1 LPQSPKLQLK
11 NLTTKQLAGRLVI
24 GRLPGLILDDEH
36 KQALS
41 TGILGGITLFKE
53 NAQDLKQLCTLTK
66 DIVDACMHSPVLT
79 VDQEGGAVQ
88 RFDHV
93 LSPLPSPMA
102 LAAVND
108 SNCTK
113 EITSIS
119 CRQLKTLG
127 FNLLLAPTLDLL
139 TNPLNPVIAT
149 RAFSSETALTSSMG
163 RQVIEHIEA
172 SALVACPKHFPG
184 HGSTSQDSHLELAI
198 VDKSLDELEAYDLEP
213 FAANIEAMSS
223 ILIGHIWLPQ
233 LEKQQRPATL
243 SPLVVSKIL
252 REKLKFDGLAIS
264 DDMTMHAI
272 TKAYGLGE
280 ACVMAIEAG
289 VDLILVC
296 GTYSQSQEAVQAI
309 AEAIESGRIS
319 TERLNQCLARLDKL
333 FYKKPDCLDPTN
345 QTALAAFART
355 IATDTATST
364 KFSTSS
370 AALMKGTS
378 EQLNLV
384 GQPLAV
390 VVPQHPRYR
399 LPLAEALAQEKVEV
413 EEHRYSLNAGEEEI
427 AQLCARLERSKR
439 TILYVT
445 FRAFINSGQ
454 ITLAE
459 KIAKINDDINLI
471 HIAVDTPYDFL
482 KMPQSVGTSL
492 ATFDPSDQA
501 MAGAAQIFARKS
513 RAKGKCPVNLSL

>member
-1 LPQSPKLQLK
+1 
-11 NLTTKQLAGRLVI
+11 
-24 GRLPGLILDDEH
+24 
-36 KQALS
+36 
-41 TGILGGITLFKE
+41 
-53 NAQDLKQLCTLTK
+53 
-66 DIVDACMHSPVLT
+66 
-79 VDQEGGAVQ
+79 
-88 RFDHV
+88 
-93 LSPLPSPMA
+93 
-102 LAAVND
+102 
-108 SNCTK
+108 
-113 EITSIS
+113 
-119 CRQLKTLG
+119 
-127 FNLLLAPTLDLL
+127 
-139 TNPLNPVIAT
+139 
-149 RAFSSETALTSSMG
+149 
-163 RQVIEHIEA
+163 
-172 SALVACPKHFPG
+172 
-184 HGSTSQDSHLELAI
+184 
-198 VDKSLDELEAYDLEP
+198 
-213 FAANIEAMSS
+213 
-223 ILIGHIWLPQ
+223 
-233 LEKQQRPATL
+233 
-243 SPLVVSKIL
+243 
-252 REKLKFDGLAIS
+252 
-264 DDMTMHAI
+264 MHAI

-427 AQLCARLERSKR
+427 AQLCARLEKSKR

-471 HIAVDTPYDFL
+471 HIVVDTPYDFL

-501 MAGAAQIFARKS
+501 MAGAAQIFAGKS

>member
-1 LPQSPKLQLK
+1 MK
-11 NLTTKQLAGRLVI
+11 NLTTEQLAGRLVI
-24 GRLPGLILDDEH
+24 GRLPGLALDDEH
-36 KQALS
+36 KQALNK
-41 TGILGGITLFKE
+41 GILGGITLFKE
-53 NAQDLKQLCTLTK
+53 NAHDLKQLCTLTR
-66 DIVDACMHSPVLT
+66 DIIDACLHAPVLT

-102 LAAVND
+102 LAAIND
-108 SNCTK
+108 SDSTK
-113 EITSIS
+113 KITEIS

-149 RAFSSETALTSSMG
+149 RAFSSETAMTSAMG
-163 RQVIEHIEA
+163 RQVIDEIE
-172 SALVACPKHFPG
+172 SSHLVACPKHFPG

-198 VDKSLDELEAYDLEP
+198 VDKSLAELEAYDLEP
-213 FAANIEAMSS
+213 FTANINAMRS

-243 SPLVVSKIL
+243 SPLVVSDIL
-252 REKLKFDGLAIS
+252 RQKLGFDGLAIS

-309 AEAIESGRIS
+309 AQAIDSGRIS
-319 TERLNQCLARLDKL
+319 KERLDQCLSRLDKL
-333 FYKKPDCLDPTN
+333 FNQRPTCLDPTSYE
-345 QTALAAFART
+345 ALAAFASA
-355 IATDTATST
+355 IQDDTATST

-370 AALMKGTS
+370 AALMKGRID
-378 EQLNLV
+378 QLNLE
-384 GQPLAV
+384 GQKLAV
-390 VVPQHPRYR
+390 VIPQHPRYD
-399 LPLAEALAQEKVEV
+399 LPLAAKLAQENIDV
-413 EEHRYSLNAGEEEI
+413 EEHRYKLNPDLEEI
-427 AQLCARLERSKR
+427 TSLCAKLKAGKKM
-439 TILYVT
+439 ILYVT

-454 ITLAE
+454 IDLGEKLAQT
-459 KIAKINDDINLI
+459 NDNCLLL
-471 HIAVDTPYDFL
+471 HIAADTPYDFL
-482 KMPQSVGTSL
+482 KMPEALTASI

-501 MAGAAQIFARKS
+501 MGGVARIIVGKN
-513 RAKGKCPVNLSL
+513 RAKGKCPVNLSQ